1 MADVTVGSGE
11 GLDGLGW
18 CALQDGLFEGF
29 LRREEQFRDHVPVD
43 APESLVGEEGAR
55 TTRKDTVMESVLKEL
70 QEGRA
75 LGGDQVAVGCL
86 GLQRVQSP
94 LHVLGVP
101 ESAIEM
107 EDALVIFDDQARVT
121 CRDEGCHQA

>member
-1 MADVTVGSGE
+1 MRQTPPRFVEPQAVADVTVGSGE

-70 QEGRA
+70 QEGHA
-75 LGGDQVAVGCL
+75 LGGDQVAIRVP
-86 GLQRVQSP
+86 GLSACPEP
-94 LHVLGVP
+94 LTSLAFRKVP
-101 ESAIEM
+101 
-107 EDALVIFDDQARVT
+107 LK
-121 CRDEGCHQA
+121 